1 MVTVRAQ
8 ADRFACRQLH
18 RLHLLH
24 THHIV
29 FHARLMNLY
38 DLGRW
43 RGRADQL
50 AVASGG
56 ERHERPGRLLTGYRC
71 PNPGL
76 ADIDLG
82 LRRGLS
88 C

>member
-1 MVTVRAQ
+1 
-8 ADRFACRQLH
+8 
-18 RLHLLH
+18 
-24 THHIV
+24 
-29 FHARLMNLY
+29 MNLY